1 MITLAILPPF
11 LPLLPLAVL
20 ALAAAVAGLSLNVY
34 KLVKNKKLDPDQK
47 LKKLDEMRAAGT
59 IKPEEYEK
67 ARQMVLDSFTKE

>member
-1 MITLAILPPF
+1 MTTLAILPF
-11 LPLLPLAVL
+11 LPLLPLAVI

-34 KLVKNKKLDPDQK
+34 KLVKSGKLDPDAK
-47 LKKLDEMRAAGT
+47 LKKLDEMKAAGT